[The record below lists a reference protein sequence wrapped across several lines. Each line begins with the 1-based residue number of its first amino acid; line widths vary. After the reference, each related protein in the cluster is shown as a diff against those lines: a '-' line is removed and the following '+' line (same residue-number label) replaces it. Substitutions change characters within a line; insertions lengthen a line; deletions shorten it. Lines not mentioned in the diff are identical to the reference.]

1 MNSREK
7 FDTLEK
13 PLKTPA
19 YLKPVMWILALAN
32 VIPVGGKIKKVNCE
46 GLEPPFYCCKI
57 TVLLST
63 LRWQKKQL
71 CQKAAIGSSLSKN
84 LMAGNGCCAISGE
97 YIRESL
103 PRI

>member
-32 VIPVGGKIKKVNCE
+32 VIPVG
-46 GLEPPFYCCKI
+46 
-57 TVLLST
+57 
-63 LRWQKKQL
+63 
-71 CQKAAIGSSLSKN
+71 
-84 LMAGNGCCAISGE
+84 
-97 YIRESL
+97 
-103 PRI
+103 

>member
-46 GLEPPFYCCKI
+46 GLEPPF
-57 TVLLST
+57 LLLQNHGSFVDFAMAE
-63 LRWQKKQL
+63 KQL